1 MTGSA
6 PLLPPPFAKLA
17 GRWRA
22 NLQYFA
28 SAALRVSEDSR
39 DRTRGLW
46 PIFAVS
52 YRAPPACACSFGHE
66 GGWGRPRLWQGSPA
80 PPC

>member
-22 NLQYFA
+22 SLRYFG
-28 SAALRVSEDSR
+28 SAALRASEDPLT
-39 DRTRGLW
+39 RTRGSG
-46 PIFAVS
+46 PIFGVS
-52 YRAPPACACSFGHE
+52 SRPPRACACSRGHG